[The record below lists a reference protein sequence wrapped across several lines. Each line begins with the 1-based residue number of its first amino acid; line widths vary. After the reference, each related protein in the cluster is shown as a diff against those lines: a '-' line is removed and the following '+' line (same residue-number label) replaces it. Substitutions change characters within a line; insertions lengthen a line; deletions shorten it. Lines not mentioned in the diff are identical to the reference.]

1 MPIKLDEIDIQLL
14 VELQADADKTNVE
27 LARITG
33 LSPAATLHRVRALKE
48 SGVIRIVRAHVDP
61 ALVGF
66 PLQVFVMA
74 TLPRHDPRS
83 GARFEAYVRSLPQ
96 VIGADSVAGETD
108 YILSVVARDVA
119 ELAQVLAGL
128 SGRGGERLVTYLRLA
143 EGKPP
148 SPVPLGEAE
157 PKPGRRPRG
166 GPRAP
171 LGQAGAEA
179 GPPPAS
185 RRPPAPLALV
195 VAGEAYGTAVEDV
208 GQPAWAG
215 AT

>member
-1 MPIKLDEIDIQLL
+1 M
-14 VELQADADKTNVE
+14 
-27 LARITG
+27 
-33 LSPAATLHRVRALKE
+33 
-48 SGVIRIVRAHVDP
+48 IRIIRAHVDP

-119 ELAQVLAGL
+119 ESAQVLAGL

-143 EGKPP
+143 EVKPP
-148 SPVPLGEAE
+148 SPVPLGPPES
-157 PKPGRRPRG
+157 PKPPRRPR
-166 GPRAP
+166 AP
-171 LGQAGAEA
+171 E
-179 GPPPAS
+179 PPATHLTS
-185 RRPPAPLALV
+185 PASPASPNRPSSPRPPLFATPPLSAPPAPPR
-195 VAGEAYGTAVEDV
+195 
-208 GQPAWAG
+208 PA
-215 AT
+215 

>member
-1 MPIKLDEIDIQLL
+1 MAIKLDEIDIQLL
-14 VELQADADKTNVE
+14 AELQADADKTNVE

-143 EGKPP
+143 EVKPP
-148 SPVPLGEAE
+148 SPVPLGAA
-157 PKPGRRPRG
+157 PSPRSGPPRRPR
-166 GPRAP
+166 RA
-171 LGQAGAEA
+171 AAA
-179 GPPPAS
+179 
-185 RRPPAPLALV
+185 RPPR
-195 VAGEAYGTAVEDV
+195 
-208 GQPAWAG
+208 
-215 AT
+215 